1 MSIWVRIPCSL
12 GRVVEHSYNK
22 RVFLRSES
30 SSGGVGQSMDGGV
43 GKELQLRKLTVQMYL
58 RCVHLSALF

>member
-1 MSIWVRIPCSL
+1 MNICVRIPCSL

-30 SSGGVGQSMDGGV
+30 SSAGVGESMDGEV
-43 GKELQLRKLTVQMYL
+43 GKELQLR
-58 RCVHLSALF
+58 